1 MATFVLQQRVEKLEL
16 KTQHSLCLKHKTQDS
31 CYGALTE
38 KVSQPL
44 IYITYSTIKTYR
56 APIPYQEV
64 DRIKKSFFSWKFS
77 IPKK

>member
-1 MATFVLQQRVEKLEL
+1 MATFALQQRVEKLEL

-44 IYITYSTIKTYR
+44 IYITSSTIKTLSIFSVPGGR
-56 APIPYQEV
+56 QDKE
-64 DRIKKSFFSWKFS
+64 KFFLLKVLN
-77 IPKK
+77 I

>member
-1 MATFVLQQRVEKLEL
+1 MATFALQQRVEKLEL

-44 IYITYSTIKTYR
+44 IYITYSTIKTLSTFSVPGGR
-56 APIPYQEV
+56 QDKE
-64 DRIKKSFFSWKFS
+64 KFFLLKVLN
-77 IPKK
+77 I